1 MIARVLE
8 EAGLSTIALSLIR
21 EQTVKIKPPRAV
33 FVPFPFG
40 ISVGHRNDAAEQR
53 AVLDLAF
60 STLEAAGGPVLL
72 DFDVPERNERAAPLQ
87 AANVELDPG
96 VAQIDFATEL
106 ASALDAWRVHFAATQ
121 RTLAGV
127 SGIPFERLAEI
138 GAFLVRYSADTSTEF
153 AGRPAGPLPLFVR
166 ACVDDLRAVYVEGR
180 MQTHPDESGDDTQ
193 RWLLAG
199 TAFGALLR
207 RLRDT
212 MDAVDDPLMKAA
224 AFGIAR

>member
-1 MIARVLE
+1 VIARVLE

-60 STLEAAGGPVLL
+60 STLAAESGPVLL
-72 DFDVPERNERAAPLQ
+72 DFEAPERNERAAPLQ
-87 AANVELDPG
+87 ASNVELEAG
-96 VAQIDFATEL
+96 VEQIDFATEL
-106 ASALDAWRVHFAATQ
+106 NAALAAWRAHRAATG

-127 SGIPFERLAEI
+127 SGISPERFAEL
-138 GAFLVRYSADTSTEF
+138 GAFLAAFAGDTTLEF
-153 AGRPAGPLPLFVR
+153 SGRPAGPLPLFVR
-166 ACVDDLRAVYVEGR
+166 ACVDDLRAVYIEGR
-180 MQTHPDESGDDTQ
+180 MQTHPAEAGDDAQ

-207 RLRDT
+207 RLRDAL
-212 MDAVDDPLMKAA
+212 DAVDDPLMKAA